1 MSMSRLSRVVWKV
14 SLPVILA
21 GASENLL
28 HLIDTIFLARV
39 GVTELGALAIADS
52 VLLVF
57 LVMPLGLAEAMQILA
72 SRRAGQRRPDA
83 VGAAF
88 NQGLLAVALICL
100 GATAAI
106 KVLWPLAGKWF
117 VETQAMGILVGSYL
131 QIAAYGIVFV
141 GASFAYS
148 ALLMTSGKTGALV
161 PAAIILAG
169 TNISFNYVLIYGKL
183 GFPSMGMRG
192 AALGSLAAEAAAF
205 LFLTVYV
212 LRAFDR
218 ARYKLFRFHGLER
231 KTLRLLGRLS
241 MPIVVQN
248 SLETLRWLAF
258 FLIFERVSEAA
269 LAIANIVYTCYVV
282 FWIPTEGFAETS
294 CSMVSR
300 FVGRNQT
307 HRIGAV
313 LRDATGGA
321 LLATLPFIAIA
332 LLVPRWLLT
341 VFSPESALLAES
353 AASLRIVA
361 LAMLVV
367 IPGEMWFAAVSGTG
381 DTAAALAIELVVT
394 LTMLGTVY
402 FATIHL
408 AGSVELAWVS
418 LPISSLVCLTISY
431 GWVKSGIWRRL
442 DI

>member
-1 MSMSRLSRVVWKV
+1 MSMSKLSHVVWKV

-39 GVTELGALAIADS
+39 GVAEVGALAIADS
-52 VLLVF
+52 VLLLF
-57 LVMPLGLAEAMQILA
+57 LVLPVGLAEAIQILA

-88 NQGLLAVALICL
+88 NQGFFAVALICL
-100 GATAAI
+100 GATAALKI
-106 KVLWPLAGKWF
+106 LWPLVGKWF
-117 VETQAMGILVGSYL
+117 VETGAMGSLVDSYL
-131 QIAAYGIVFV
+131 QIAAYGLFFV

-148 ALLMTSGKTGALV
+148 ALLMSSGKTGALV
-161 PAAIILAG
+161 PAAIILAS

-183 GFPSMGMRG
+183 GFPAMGMRG

-218 ARYKLFRFHGLER
+218 ERYRLFHFHGLDR
-231 KTLRLLGRLS
+231 RTLRLLGRLS

-294 CSMVSR
+294 CSLVSR
-300 FVGRNQT
+300 FVGRNQPE
-307 HRIGAV
+307 RIGNL
-313 LRDATGGA
+313 LRDAIGGA
-321 LLATLPFIAIA
+321 LVATLPFLALA
-332 LLVPRWLLT
+332 LLMPRWFFTLFAPEWVLL
-341 VFSPESALLAES
+341 SDGS
-353 AASLRIVA
+353 ASLRVVA
-361 LAMLVV
+361 LAMLIV
-367 IPGEMWFAAVSGTG
+367 IPGEMWFVAVTGTG
-381 DTAAALAIELVVT
+381 DTAAALGIELILT
-394 LTMLGTVY
+394 GTMLGIAYLT
-402 FATIHL
+402 AIPL
-408 AGSVELAWVS
+408 AWPVELVWLS
-418 LPISSLVCLTISY
+418 LPIAWLVCLVISY
-431 GWVKSGIWRRL
+431 VWMKSRMWQRL
-442 DI
+442 QI

>member
-1 MSMSRLSRVVWKV
+1 
-14 SLPVILA
+14 
-21 GASENLL
+21 
-28 HLIDTIFLARV
+28 
-39 GVTELGALAIADS
+39 
-52 VLLVF
+52 
-57 LVMPLGLAEAMQILA
+57 MPILA

-83 VGAAF
+83 VGAAL

-106 KVLWPLAGKWF
+106 KVLWPLVGKWF

-183 GFPSMGMRG
+183 GFPAMGMRG

-218 ARYKLFRFHGLER
+218 ERYRLFHFHGLDQR
-231 KTLRLLGRLS
+231 TLRLLGRVS

-300 FVGRNQT
+300 FVGRNQPE
-307 HRIGAV
+307 RIGAL
-313 LRDATGGA
+313 LRDAIGGA
-321 LLATLPFIAIA
+321 LVATFPFLALA
-332 LLVPRWLLT
+332 LLMPRWFFTWFAPEWVLL
-341 VFSPESALLAES
+341 SDGSAR
-353 AASLRIVA
+353 LRVVA
-361 LAMLVV
+361 LARLIV
-367 IPGEMWFAAVSGTG
+367 IRGEIWFVAVTGTG
-381 DTAAALAIELVVT
+381 DTAAALGIELT
-394 LTMLGTVY
+394 LTGTMLGIAYLTAVP
-402 FATIHL
+402 
-408 AGSVELAWVS
+408 LAWPCELVWLS
-418 LPISSLVCLTISY
+418 LPIAWLVCLVISY
-431 GWVKSGIWRRL
+431 VLMKSRL
-442 DI
+442 WQGLRI

>member
-1 MSMSRLSRVVWKV
+1 MSMSKLSRVVWKV

-106 KVLWPLAGKWF
+106 KVLWPLVGKWF

-218 ARYKLFRFHGLER
+218 ERYRLFHFHGLDQR
-231 KTLRLLGRLS
+231 TLRLLGRVS

-300 FVGRNQT
+300 FVGRNQPE
-307 HRIGAV
+307 RIGAL
-313 LRDATGGA
+313 LRDAIGGA
-321 LLATLPFIAIA
+321 LVVTFPFLALA
-332 LLVPRWLLT
+332 LLMPRWFFTWFAPEWVLL
-341 VFSPESALLAES
+341 SDGS
-353 AASLRIVA
+353 ASLRVVA
-361 LAMLVV
+361 LAMLIV
-367 IPGEMWFAAVSGTG
+367 IPGEMWFVAVTGTG
-381 DTAAALAIELVVT
+381 DTAAALGIELILT
-394 LTMLGTVY
+394 GTMLGIAYLT
-402 FATIHL
+402 AIPL
-408 AGSVELAWVS
+408 AWPVELVWLY
-418 LPISSLVCLTISY
+418 LPIAWLVCLVISY
-431 GWVKSGIWRRL
+431 VWMKSRMWQRL
-442 DI
+442 QI